1 MIRVSIDPRNLAFRL
16 DGHAGYAP
24 EGQDI
29 VCASASMLAAM
40 MFEYVLRHTGDSDLG
55 TCEMTSGHAELDVCP
70 ERTDVLAACINVFEA
85 AKCGFE
91 LLAKHYPDNVIID

>member
-1 MIRVSIDPRNLAFRL
+1 MIRVSIDSKNLEFRL
-16 DGHAGYAP
+16 DGHAEYAP

-40 MFEYVLRHTGDSDLG
+40 LFEYVLRHTDDSDLSA
-55 TCEMTSGHAELDVCP
+55 CELVPGHAELDVCP
-70 ERTDVLAACINVFEA
+70 ARTDVLSGCINVFEA